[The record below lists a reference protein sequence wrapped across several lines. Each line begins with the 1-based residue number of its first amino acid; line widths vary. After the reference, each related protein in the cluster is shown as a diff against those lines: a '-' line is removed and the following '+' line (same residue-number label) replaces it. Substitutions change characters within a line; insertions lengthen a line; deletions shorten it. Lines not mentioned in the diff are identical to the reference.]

1 MSEKTSLRE
10 VYIAF
15 MDYLDK
21 PKTRWDI
28 KDYSFGCFMVFGM
41 LILLTWLAVVLV

>member
-1 MSEKTSLRE
+1 MSEKTSLRD
-10 VYIAF
+10 VYVAF
-15 MDYLDK
+15 IDYLDK

-28 KDYSFGCFMVFGM
+28 KEYSLGCFTVFGT